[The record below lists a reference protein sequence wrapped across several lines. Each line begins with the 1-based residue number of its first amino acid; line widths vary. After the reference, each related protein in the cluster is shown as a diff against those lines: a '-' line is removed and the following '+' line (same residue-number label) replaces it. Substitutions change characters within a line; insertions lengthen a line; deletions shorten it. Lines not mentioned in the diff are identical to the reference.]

1 MSTATAL
8 TTISADIYASRQA
21 FDSVLVD
28 KSINFEREAGFAIQ
42 VLSGNN
48 YAMTTAMNNRQSVVD
63 AVTNIAAIGISLNPA
78 KKQAYLVP
86 RDGKICL
93 DISYMGLM
101 DLAQA
106 TGSVKWAQAALVHEA
121 DGFALTGIDKPPQHT
136 FNPFGKDRG
145 PVVGVYV
152 TIKTSHDE
160 YLTHT
165 MTIEEAHAIRDRSS
179 AWKSFQAGK
188 SKTGG
193 PWSTDEGE
201 MVKKTCVK
209 QAYKYWPKTERLD
222 TAIHHLNTENGEGL
236 AVIEE
241 EKQAALKGPV
251 IAASPKTADL
261 GIKPER
267 MQIVE
272 AVASAVI
279 DCFNADDVVG
289 SYGEYIGISDGDEK
303 TALWNL
309 LPSNIRRALKK
320 HGESLNEVT
329 A

>member
-251 IAASPKTADL
+251 IAASPKNADL

-272 AVASAVI
+272 AVANAVI
-279 DCFNADDVVG
+279 DCFNADDVIG

-303 TALWNL
+303 IALWNL
-309 LPSNIRRALKK
+309 LPSNIRRALKQ
-320 HGESLNEVT
+320 HGESLKE
-329 A
+329 AA